1 MYELTSPVMVLVANL
16 CFIKKTQIDYL
27 IDVDIISSRF
37 YFENL
42 CNCAILLSVLD
53 FSFLFF

>member
-1 MYELTSPVMVLVANL
+1 MVLVANL

-42 CNCAILLSVLD
+42 CDCAILLSVLD